1 MLTAERY
8 APRSMRRHTIKQ
20 RSLAA
25 LVATVTIALVPA
37 TTVVLGPATPA
48 AARSRPPD
56 VVFILLDDLRAD
68 MFDRM
73 PSLQR
78 RIVAKGMTFT
88 NAFAPNSTCCPSR
101 TSFLSGDYSHTTGV
115 WGNKAPFG
123 GFDAFDDAH
132 TLATRLDAAGYR
144 TGLFGKYLNGYSKG
158 DAPYIPPGWDRW
170 WAHTSGG
177 SVDAYY
183 GFDVSD
189 QGDYTVVAHRHS
201 TRVGAEQAA
210 AFIAS
215 TPRSRPLFLMW
226 TPLAPHQPAQPEPRY
241 DGRFQDLAPLRPPSY
256 NERDMSD
263 KSGWLRDQPPILA
276 RKRRFLDQLRI
287 DMYETL
293 LTADDGVEILLHALG
308 KRISNTIIVFA
319 GDNGF
324 AFGEHRLQGKPFA
337 YDAVSSIPL
346 VIRYDPFTTKRPSTN
361 RSVVA
366 NIDLAPT
373 ISALTGAADPDVDGL
388 SLAPLLRGR
397 SHAVRSALV
406 LEHPHVRR
414 SPAYCAT
421 RTKSWLYVDYG
432 PEGSELYD
440 YRKDPHELLDR
451 AGRRSLRGRV
461 EKLSRFAQERCDP
474 TPPGFAWDGG

>member
-1 MLTAERY
+1 MHRPT
-8 APRSMRRHTIKQ
+8 MRQ
-20 RSLAA
+20 RGVAA
-25 LVATVTIALVPA
+25 LVATMTIVIVPASTVVLAPA
-37 TTVVLGPATPA
+37 TTA
-48 AARSRPPD
+48 AARPRRPN

-73 PSLQR
+73 PTLQR

-123 GFDAFDDAH
+123 GFDVFDDSR
-132 TLATRLDAAGYR
+132 TLATRLDAAGFR

-177 SVDAYY
+177 SVSAYY

-189 QGDYTVVAHRHS
+189 QGRYTVYDHRHS

-210 AFIAS
+210 QFISS
-215 TPRSRPLFLMW
+215 TPRSRPFFLMW

-241 DGRFQDLAPLRPPSY
+241 EGRFQDIPPLRPPSY
-256 NERDMSD
+256 DERDMSD

-308 KRISNTIIVFA
+308 RRISNTIIVFA

-337 YDAVSSIPL
+337 YDAVSSIPF
-346 VIRYDPFTTKRPSTN
+346 VVRYDPLTGKRRSTN

-373 ISALTGAADPDVDGL
+373 ISALTGAAHPDVDGL
-388 SLAPLLRGR
+388 SLVPVLAGR
-397 SHAVRSALV
+397 SRAVRNALV
-406 LEHPHVRR
+406 LEHLQARR

-432 PEGSELYD
+432 LEGSELYD
-440 YRKDPHELLDR
+440 YRKDPYELLDR

-461 EKLSRFAQERCDP
+461 ERMRGFARARCDP
-474 TPPGFAWDGG
+474 TPPGFVWDDG